1 MRYFLYPLKTF
12 VFSLSVVL
20 SSTLSTNTALAQSD
34 NNFSTA
40 AKQAILIDSRSGA
53 VYFEKAADD
62 LMSPAS
68 MSKIMTM
75 LLVFEGLKN
84 GSLRP
89 DDEFTITP
97 DAWRRGGAP
106 SGSSTMYAKVNSRV
120 KLKDLIKGV
129 IIQSANDAAIAIA
142 EGIAG
147 SEEAYAD
154 RMTKRARELGL
165 TKSVF
170 KNATG
175 LPHPEHR
182 MTSREL
188 ANLTRYLIEV
198 FPKNYKTY
206 SEPSFTWN
214 NIKQGNRNPLLGKY
228 PGADGVKTGH
238 TKTAGYGLVGS
249 AMRDGRRLILV
260 LNGMK
265 SKGERSRESI
275 KLMDWGFRRFQRI
288 GLFHQGDEVST
299 ARIWGGKKSFVPLV
313 AKNDISIRLSPNE
326 RKNAEMSVLYN
337 GPLRAPVQD
346 GQEVAKMV
354 FKLDNKTISTAP
366 LIAGAKVGI
375 ETSMWNRAIDTLM
388 FKVFGG

>member
-154 RMTKRARELGL
+154 RMTKRARELG
-165 TKSVF
+165 
-170 KNATG
+170 
-175 LPHPEHR
+175 
-182 MTSREL
+182 
-188 ANLTRYLIEV
+188 
-198 FPKNYKTY
+198 
-206 SEPSFTWN
+206 
-214 NIKQGNRNPLLGKY
+214 
-228 PGADGVKTGH
+228 
-238 TKTAGYGLVGS
+238 
-249 AMRDGRRLILV
+249 
-260 LNGMK
+260 
-265 SKGERSRESI
+265 
-275 KLMDWGFRRFQRI
+275 
-288 GLFHQGDEVST
+288 
-299 ARIWGGKKSFVPLV
+299 
-313 AKNDISIRLSPNE
+313 
-326 RKNAEMSVLYN
+326 
-337 GPLRAPVQD
+337 
-346 GQEVAKMV
+346 
-354 FKLDNKTISTAP
+354 
-366 LIAGAKVGI
+366 
-375 ETSMWNRAIDTLM
+375 
-388 FKVFGG
+388 

>member
-1 MRYFLYPLKTF
+1 MRNDF
-12 VFSLSVVL
+12 VRFFGTVFAAGLMLLLNINNGFSQ
-20 SSTLSTNTALAQSD
+20 STKE
-34 NNFSTA
+34 FVTA
-40 AKQAILIDSRSGA
+40 AKQGILIDSRSGL
-53 VYFEKAADD
+53 VYFEKNADQ
-62 LMSPAS
+62 LMPPAS

-75 LLVFEGLKN
+75 LLVFEGLKD

-147 SEEAYAD
+147 SEEAYAE

-165 TKSVF
+165 PNSTF

-175 LPHPEHR
+175 LPDPEHR
-182 MTSREL
+182 VTAREL
-188 ANLTRYLIEV
+188 AQLTRYLVEV
-198 FPKNYKTY
+198 FPEYYKLY

-214 NIKQGNRNPLLGKY
+214 KIKQGNRNPLLGKY

-238 TKTAGYGLVGS
+238 TKNAGYGLVGS
-249 AMRDGRRLILV
+249 AVRDGRRLILV

-265 SKGERSRESI
+265 SKSERAREST

-288 GLFHQGDEVST
+288 GLFRQGDKIAN
-299 ARIWGGKKSFVPLV
+299 ARVWGGTKSFASLV
-313 AKNDISIRLSPNE
+313 AKDDISVRLSSDE
-326 RKNAEMSVLYN
+326 RKRAEMSVRFL
-337 GPLRAPVQD
+337 GPLKAPVRD
-346 GQEVAKMV
+346 GQEVGKVV
-354 FKLDNKTISTAP
+354 FRLDGKTIASAP
-366 LIAGAKVGI
+366 LIAAENI
-375 ETSMWNRAIDTLM
+375 DADESMWSRAIDTLM

>member
-1 MRYFLYPLKTF
+1 MLLTGANPAF
-12 VFSLSVVL
+12 
-20 SSTLSTNTALAQSD
+20 AQSD
-34 NNFSTA
+34 NGFATA
-40 AKQAILIDSRSGA
+40 AKQAILIDSRSGT
-53 VYFEKAADD
+53 VFFKKAADD
-62 LMSPAS
+62 LMPPAS

-84 GSLRP
+84 GSLQL
-89 DDEFTITP
+89 DDEFTISP

-120 KLKDLIKGV
+120 KLQDLMKGV

-147 SEEAYAD
+147 SEEAYAA

-165 TKSVF
+165 PNSTF

-182 MTSREL
+182 VTAREL

-198 FPKNYKTY
+198 FPENYKLY
-206 SEPSFTWN
+206 SEPNFTWN

-238 TKTAGYGLVGS
+238 TKNAGYGLVGS
-249 AMRDGRRLILV
+249 AVRDGRRLILV

-265 SKGERSRESI
+265 SKAERARESI

-288 GLFHQGDEVST
+288 SLFRQGDKVST
-299 ARIWGGKKSFVPLV
+299 ARVWGGKDSHVPLL
-313 AKNDISIRLSPNE
+313 AKNDISIRLSPAE
-326 RKNAEMSVLYN
+326 RKQAKMTVLYN
-337 GPLRAPVQD
+337 GPLKAPIRT
-346 GQEVAKMV
+346 GQEVGKIV
-354 FKLDNKTISTAP
+354 FKLDDKTISSAP
-366 LIAGAKVGI
+366 LVTGANI
-375 ETSMWNRAIDTLM
+375 DTDESIWSRAIDTLM
-388 FKVFGG
+388 FTLFGG

>member
-1 MRYFLYPLKTF
+1 MRQSHLRAISTF
-12 VFSLSVVL
+12 SGFIAALVL
-20 SSTLSTNTALAQSD
+20 CIGTAHAQASND
-34 NNFSTA
+34 FSTA

-53 VYFEKAADD
+53 VFFEKSADD
-62 LMSPAS
+62 LMPPAS

-75 LLVFEGLKN
+75 LLVFEGLKD
-84 GSLRP
+84 GSLRL
-89 DDEFTITP
+89 DDEFIITP

-147 SEEAYAD
+147 SEEAYAE

-165 TKSVF
+165 PKSTF

-175 LPHPEHR
+175 LPDPEHR
-182 MTSREL
+182 VTAREL
-188 ANLTRYLIEV
+188 AQLTRYLIEV
-198 FPKNYKTY
+198 FPQNYKTY
-206 SEPSFTWN
+206 SEPNFTWN
-214 NIKQGNRNPLLGKY
+214 KIKQGNRNPLLGKY

-238 TKTAGYGLVGS
+238 TRNAGYGLVGS
-249 AMRDGRRLILV
+249 AVRDGRRLILV

-265 SKGERSRESI
+265 SKGERARESI

-288 GLFHQGDEVST
+288 GLFRQGDEVAT
-299 ARIWGGKKSFVPLV
+299 ARVWGGKESFVPLV
-313 AKNDISIRLSPNE
+313 AKDDISIRLSPAE
-326 RKNAEMSVLYN
+326 RKKAEMSVIYN
-337 GPLRAPVQD
+337 GPLRAPIRD
-346 GQEVAKMV
+346 GQEVAKII
-354 FKLDNKTISTAP
+354 FKLDGKTISSAP
-366 LIAGAKVGI
+366 LITGNHVRSDQ
-375 ETSMWNRAIDTLM
+375 SMWSRAIDTLM